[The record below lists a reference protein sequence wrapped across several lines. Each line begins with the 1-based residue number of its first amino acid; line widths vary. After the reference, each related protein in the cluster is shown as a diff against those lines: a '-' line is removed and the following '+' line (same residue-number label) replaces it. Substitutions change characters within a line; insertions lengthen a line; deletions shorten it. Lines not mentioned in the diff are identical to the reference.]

1 MNSSREDDFE
11 SVFSLPGKEALQF
24 GHSLQS
30 HKFDHVRDQVSA
42 PQWRNPL
49 QWCGNYQAVESTSH
63 TDPKRRWLRMPMEQR
78 GLEVPKSLVSLVS
91 VTCICLYTD
100 KEKRKST
107 LPKYLASRETPFFQ
121 WGTLDIII
129 KNPLP
134 VV

>member
-1 MNSSREDDFE
+1 
-11 SVFSLPGKEALQF
+11 
-24 GHSLQS
+24 
-30 HKFDHVRDQVSA
+30 
-42 PQWRNPL
+42 
-49 QWCGNYQAVESTSH
+49 
-63 TDPKRRWLRMPMEQR
+63 MPMEQR

-107 LPKYLASRETPFFQ
+107 LPKYLAGRETPFFQ